1 MNTGDS
7 NYITPYWPHSF
18 TSRDPK
24 QKAYILAITFG
35 GEARRAQKE
44 LYALGDKCKNYVLEY
59 RNNSVAIK
67 QLIKQHMLNENC
79 NRKPH

>member
-35 GEARRAQKE
+35 GGSEKSSKRIICSW
-44 LYALGDKCKNYVLEY
+44 G
-59 RNNSVAIK
+59 
-67 QLIKQHMLNENC
+67 
-79 NRKPH
+79 